1 MQLVPETEVEPASCS
16 SQVARHHR
24 SPEWNQAVQHMDVAI
39 DSFEVGAAVQFG
51 PDCEFNE
58 GGKQQQKN
66 TPKNSKT

>member
-1 MQLVPETEVEPASCS
+1 
-16 SQVARHHR
+16 
-24 SPEWNQAVQHMDVAI
+24 MDVAI